1 MASQVGH
8 RPALWL
14 GLEDYLLEHA
24 RADRQRISI
33 FTGPVFR
40 DSGTRIEAEIRGPSD
55 IRV

>member
-1 MASQVGH
+1 MASQADH